1 MAESKALTG
10 ARRGRPPGGKPILTK
25 ERIVTEAVVMVEE
38 SGLDAVTMRGLAR
51 RLGVDT
57 MSLYHHVDNRDALL
71 DHIAELVLTSMELPP
86 ATGVFRDDVRAVAQA
101 FRRAAIRHP
110 HCAPLILT
118 RQLGSSAAL
127 APSEAVLSILGE
139 AGFPPDRAVHALRSV
154 LAFVVGALLR
164 EVSAEPAF
172 SGDDPRGVERR
183 LAGLRASAMPNVIAS
198 APHLAVCDHEQEFAF
213 GLDLLTTALELQ
225 LQDQ

>member
-1 MAESKALTG
+1 MAESKPLTG
-10 ARRGRPPGGKPILTK
+10 ARRGRPPAGKAILTR
-25 ERIVTEAVVMVEE
+25 ERIVTEAVAMVEE

-86 ATGVFRDDVRAVAQA
+86 ATGVFRHDVRAVAQA
-101 FRRAAIRHP
+101 FRRAAVRHP
-110 HCAPLILT
+110 HCAPLVLT

-172 SGDDPRGVERR
+172 SGDDPDGVERR
-183 LAGLRASAMPNVIAS
+183 LAGLRASALPNVLAS
-198 APHLAVCDHEQEFAF
+198 APYLAVCDHEQEFAF

-225 LQDQ
+225 LQR